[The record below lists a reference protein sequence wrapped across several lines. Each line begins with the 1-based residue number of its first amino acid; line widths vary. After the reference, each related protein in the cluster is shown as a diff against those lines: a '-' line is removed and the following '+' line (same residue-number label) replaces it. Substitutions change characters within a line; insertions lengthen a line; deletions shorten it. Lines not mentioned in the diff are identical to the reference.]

1 MNEHLRRGIQ
11 FDSHYCFKTV
21 VNLFLEDIRMIIQK
35 WLSNPPNSDPLVK
48 LLCFQASELV
58 QQVKAFAMQGLWH
71 EFNPENPQ
79 KAKYR
84 GGHLEPQHSCGHT
97 EGRDRRITQKLTCQ
111 IAGVHRVA
119 ETMGTTLP
127 QYNSIPKWKYILD
140 SGIDLIFERLSSYR
154 EKWGALWVWD

>member
-1 MNEHLRRGIQ
+1 MYRLLSTSWLWKADITKGRAVTWMNILGEEY
-11 FDSHYCFKTV
+11 SHCCFKTV

-35 WLSNPPNSDPLVK
+35 WISSPPNSDPLVK

-79 KAKYR
+79 KAKCR

-97 EGRDRRITQKLTCQ
+97 ESRQENNPEAHLPDSWSTQSGRNNGDDF
-111 IAGVHRVA
+111 A
-119 ETMGTTLP
+119 
-127 QYNSIPKWKYILD
+127 SIQFY
-140 SGIDLIFERLSSYR
+140 S
-154 EKWGALWVWD
+154 